1 MPTTVRAAN
10 RNVET
15 DLKTSFPRLTW
26 LWKATQR
33 ALGAREV
40 SGSQIKEILPLTFT
54 TTFMVNCVL
63 FIPDVGYGRA
73 GGETIP
79 GRGKQTRFHAAIVA
93 VAQDRV
99 CIGNRSVGK
108 LALGQDEAFDFVDPP
123 AIVASWRVP
132 DPHA

>member
-15 DLKTSFPRLTW
+15 GLKTSFPRLTW
-26 LWKATQR
+26 LWRATQR

-54 TTFMVNCVL
+54 TIFMVNSELYTQHIGCW
-63 FIPDVGYGRA
+63 A
-73 GGETIP
+73 ASGETNP

-93 VAQDRV
+93 GAQIV
-99 CIGNRSVGK
+99 FWIGNRSVGN
-108 LALGQDEAFDFVDPP
+108 LTLGQDEAFDVVDPP
-123 AIVASWRVP
+123 AIMAPRREP